1 MCLGIPGE
9 VLEIDGDE
17 ALAEFWDVEKWVR
30 IDIVGGDLS
39 VGDYILNHAGFAI
52 RKIPEAEVEETI
64 SYYEELLGTD
74 AGEAL
79 NVESLDGIGG
89 EGPEG
94 RPE

>member
-17 ALAEFWDVEKWVR
+17 ALAEFWDVEKWIR
-30 IDIVGGDLS
+30 IDIVGADLS
-39 VGDYILNHAGFAI
+39 VGDYVLNHAGFAI

-64 SYYEELLGTD
+64 SYYEELLGAE

-79 NVESLDGIGG
+79 DVESLDGIG
-89 EGPEG
+89 EPETEG